1 LGTTVK
7 VPEAVWTPVKDPV
20 IEAELLDDPEK
31 EWPLIGM
38 GGKNNRG
45 NLQVPGG

>member
-1 LGTTVK
+1 MK

-20 IEAELLDDPEK
+20 IEAVLTEDPEK

-38 GGKNNRG
+38 GGNCNLG